1 MKKTLRLCATL
12 LLLAC
17 SLSLFACGPS
27 KKYADQV
34 PIADITS
41 AFEKNTVVFRSA
53 DEDFLAI
60 NLSGIA
66 SLCSEA
72 EVRFSEPDTNIS
84 EYGIFHAKDS
94 ASAKDVKKLCEDYL
108 SKKKQNWNYDY
119 LPEEGPKMK
128 NATVAVFGNYV
139 VYMILGESER
149 TALTQTLTEKLTVK

>member
-1 MKKTLRLCATL
+1 MKKTLRLCAAL
-12 LLLAC
+12 LLFAC

-66 SLCSEA
+66 SL
-72 EVRFSEPDTNIS
+72 
-84 EYGIFHAKDS
+84 
-94 ASAKDVKKLCEDYL
+94 
-108 SKKKQNWNYDY
+108 
-119 LPEEGPKMK
+119 
-128 NATVAVFGNYV
+128 
-139 VYMILGESER
+139 
-149 TALTQTLTEKLTVK
+149 